1 MVKII
6 LTRHILS
13 TKISKAIKRNFIAQ
27 TFLVCKKTGK
37 KIKVIYIKNSKSNF
51 YANKLY
57 LFFTLAME
65 KKY

>member
-6 LTRHILS
+6 LTWHILS

-27 TFLVCKKTGK
+27 TFWVCKKTGK

-51 YANKLY
+51 CANKVY
-57 LFFTLAME
+57 LFFTLAMA
-65 KKY
+65 K